1 LPGCY
6 LFCVERRWIVR
17 APAMRLVVVTLAA
30 FWVVWRTSGPDLAV
44 QAQQNEDCGV
54 LEVPE
59 LGCAQELRQEPGS
72 GERGELPS
80 VEPRRPGLSPVESA
94 LPQPSRA
101 VMAANSSVPA
111 GRAGVSTRNAQ
122 RRMSRAVPAAARKL
136 LVPVDPKHP
145 GARELVARRDPIDYA
160 FAALF
165 YNFPSAANPRKLWR
179 CYRRYS

>member
-1 LPGCY
+1 MDRAGPGFAVGRGGVGGVRGGVV
-6 LFCVERRWIVR
+6 LRRV
-17 APAMRLVVVTLAA
+17 AHVGA
-30 FWVVWRTSGPDLAV
+30 DLAV

-54 LEVPE
+54 LEVTE
-59 LGCAQELRQEPGS
+59 LGCAQELRQQPGS
-72 GERGELPS
+72 GEQGELPS

-94 LPQPSRA
+94 LPQPTRA

-122 RRMSRAVPAAARKL
+122 RRMSRAVSDAARKL
-136 LVPVDPKHP
+136 LVPADPKHP